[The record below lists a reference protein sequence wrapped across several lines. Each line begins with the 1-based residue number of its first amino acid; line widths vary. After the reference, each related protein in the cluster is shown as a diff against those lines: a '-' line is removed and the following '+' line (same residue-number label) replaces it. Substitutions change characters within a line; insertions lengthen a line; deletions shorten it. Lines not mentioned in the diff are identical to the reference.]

1 MIVMKWRSWKRNKRT
16 LVIPNREM
24 WNGGVEVVDG
34 LKKINLKGMLHQKDM
49 KSRMVEDPSLIK
61 AEMVRHYKTLFSES
75 GALHPIFCCD
85 RAKKV
90 FGRKD
95 ATNVEK
101 DLSEEEILDAVR
113 GCGGDKALGP
123 DWFNF
128 KYIRKF
134 WDILEWDLIRA
145 IRWFV
150 EIMEISNDCNSLF
163 VTIIPKATDPIGLG
177 DFWPISL
184 IRCNYKI
191 IVKVLAERIK
201 RVVGKVVGMCK
212 MLLSKGAYDSLNGR
226 FLSDMMKK
234 TRFRNKWCSWIKSC
248 IRSSTMLILVSGSP
262 TKEFCLERRVRANEV
277 ELRNM
282 ARWMRCG
289 IGEFPFTYLGLLIG
303 ENMRRVG
310 AWNTVVEKFKNCLS
324 DWKAKSISFGGSL
337 TLVKSVSRFLE
348 RKGNNVSRSIP
359 HGHGYNK
366 CTRSVQASSVAS
378 KSAFSTS
385 GRVLSIRRTRLTP
398 ASLEMCM
405 CLKDHLDAK
414 ELIPLFVKEIGIDAS
429 SEGTL
434 SPRGPQYDYL
444 MSSEE
449 AEDDY

>member
-1 MIVMKWRSWKRNKRT
+1 MSIVLKDVNLDYGLRPFLAFDIWLEEKDIGHVVEEAWKLEVRSRQPDCRFHDKLKNVKVTSGAKRDSEQLMR
-16 LVIPNREM
+16 I
-24 WNGGVEVVDG
+24 
-34 LKKINLKGMLHQKDM
+34 LKEARKSWMDKENNLKCMLHQKD
-49 KSRMVEDPSLIK
+49 RINLMVNGLWCEDPSLIK

-85 RAKKV
+85 HAEKIS
-90 FGRKD
+90 GED
-95 ATNVEK
+95 ATMVEK
-101 DLSEEEILDAVR
+101 DLSKEEILDMVC
-113 GCGGDKALGP
+113 GCGGDKALRP

-150 EIMEISNDCNSLF
+150 ENMEISNDCNSLF
-163 VTIIPKATDPIGLG
+163 MTIIPKATDPIGLG
-177 DFWPISL
+177 DFRPISL

-212 MLLSKGAYDSLNGR
+212 MLLSTGAYDSLNGR

-310 AWNTVVEKFKNCLS
+310 AWNTVVEKFKNRLS

-337 TLVKSVSRFLE
+337 TLVKSVQGILPLYYFSVFHVLLSVL
-348 RKGNNVSRSIP
+348 KNN
-359 HGHGYNK
+359 
-366 CTRSVQASSVAS
+366 
-378 KSAFSTS
+378 
-385 GRVLSIRRTRLTP
+385 
-398 ASLEMCM
+398 
-405 CLKDHLDAK
+405 LK
-414 ELIPLFVKEIGIDAS
+414 E
-429 SEGTL
+429 
-434 SPRGPQYDYL
+434 
-444 MSSEE
+444 
-449 AEDDY
+449 